1 MSSKKQ
7 KKRKSPKLKAI
18 PLGDVLRAL
27 PPRELTKLIQRVG
40 IQVDKQK
47 RIDVPAQVARALVN
61 LPEARDPSRL
71 PGPAAELF
79 YRIAEAKGVL
89 VVDSLPPAVAPL
101 VGSGI
106 VFARGSD
113 DGRVELILPIAYMVQ
128 VRSWEGED
136 PRGMRALVAQAN
148 PEVAAAIG
156 AHYLG
161 RPATPPYSL
170 AFEAA
175 WQVLNDPDRLRAE
188 IDELAPLERKLL
200 RAIEKVGGEVE
211 TEELLDLE
219 REPMRL
225 RGATGATP
233 TRRGVG
239 FALERRGFLIPVHPN
254 RHIVPAEVARIV
266 GAQRRAE
273 REAQRREIRS
283 FVLEEDHAPRRATFA
298 ADPMPLTLAMAL
310 AARESSVDVKP
321 GIGTPRSLIGKLST
335 RFGADA
341 DAVALLAALSRAVG
355 LWDASAVN
363 TASPPGNAEA
373 GALTRLLFDA
383 WRRGGAWDDARP
395 DGEVLRV
402 ATEVREASAVG
413 VLREMVLD
421 ALRELSDGRWAPWEA
436 VAAYVRADSRTPG
449 VGRLLK
455 RWGQRAGVEPAEPAD
470 IARRISLETLHHLG
484 IVDLGEPEEDG
495 ETTGP
500 TLRIT
505 PRGRAL
511 LSSESKP
518 PAAVPSTY
526 VDGQVLRVGSTAAV
540 GNVLSLAPF
549 VEIGGISAGLDL
561 GITPQA
567 VSLALAAGI
576 EPEFIRARLEA
587 VAELPDPISRMLAQA
602 AAVLGRAEFV
612 PTQGFLWVED
622 VELREML
629 RTRRQTADL
638 FVEPSPPSGLLIN
651 PGVDVEKL
659 ARRCRSLGVEVVVD
673 GEVYRTQSMT
683 PPPRGSGMR
692 RVGSSSSTR
701 AASKSSGSRRKRSSV
716 KMPAL
721 KRGGGSS

>member
-1 MSSKKQ
+1 M
-7 KKRKSPKLKAI
+7 
-18 PLGDVLRAL
+18 
-27 PPRELTKLIQRVG
+27 
-40 IQVDKQK
+40 
-47 RIDVPAQVARALVN
+47 
-61 LPEARDPSRL
+61 
-71 PGPAAELF
+71 
-79 YRIAEAKGVL
+79 
-89 VVDSLPPAVAPL
+89 
-101 VGSGI
+101 
-106 VFARGSD
+106 
-113 DGRVELILPIAYMVQ
+113 
-128 VRSWEGED
+128 
-136 PRGMRALVAQAN
+136 
-148 PEVAAAIG
+148 
-156 AHYLG
+156 
-161 RPATPPYSL
+161 
-170 AFEAA
+170 
-175 WQVLNDPDRLRAE
+175 
-188 IDELAPLERKLL
+188 

-373 GALTRLLFDA
+373 GSLTRLLFDA

-455 RWGQRAGVEPAEPAD
+455 RWGQRAGIEPAEPAD
-470 IARRISLETLHHLG
+470 IARRISLETLHYLG

-518 PAAVPSTY
+518 PASVPSTY
-526 VDGQVLRVGSTAAV
+526 VDGQVLRVGSNAAV
-540 GNVLSLAPF
+540 GDVLSLAPF

-561 GITPQA
+561 SITPQA

-638 FVEPSPPSGLLIN
+638 FVDPSPPSGLLIN